1 MTSRRVTLRPSM
13 YWTKQPLDLLTHWGW
28 TSHLTMETP
37 HSPAFIAWGY
47 MVMNLI
53 VLQWRQ
59 CSLDASGPDL
69 VTVYPFEILCLAF
82 LSIFFFV
89 ASKYLDIDKYVLRL
103 TTPSCSIGLH
113 YLCASIVQFYVSA
126 CICAVKLFSF
136 LWTVDQKGEN
146 SETKLRDLPIV
157 NGCGFSLN
165 ILDNPVC

>member
-1 MTSRRVTLRPSM
+1 LRVHGYEPDRASMTAMQPWCIWSRPCNCLSF
-13 YWTKQPLDLLTHWGW
+13 WNSLL
-28 TSHLTMETP
+28 SF
-37 HSPAFIAWGY
+37 FIKY
-47 MVMNLI
+47 
-53 VLQWRQ
+53 
-59 CSLDASGPDL
+59 
-69 VTVYPFEILCLAF
+69 
-82 LSIFFFV
+82 FFFV
-89 ASKYLDIDKYVLRL
+89 ASKYLNIDKYVLRL

-146 SETKLRDLPIV
+146 SETKLRDLQIV